1 MISMIGL
8 AFVLDLLL
16 GDPYSWP
23 HPVKVMGQ
31 AIAAYVKKFDQTTR
45 SARQLFWLGVL
56 LWFVIVGGTAII
68 AGAIMGLTQRWFWL
82 HYVVG
87 VYLCYTTLSIRGLAH
102 EGRKIQ
108 KSLQAQRLTQA
119 RQQVGMIVGRDT
131 QQLSAEAVCKATIET
146 IAENTSDGV
155 IAPLFYLFIGGPVLG
170 LVYKAV
176 NTLDSMVGYRNQKYR
191 NIGRFS
197 AQLDDIFNWLPARLT
212 WLFLLAASWLL
223 RLNSRGAWQIGRR
236 DRRQHLSPNSA
247 LSESVVAGAL
257 DLRLG
262 GPHQYFG
269 ERVDKPFI
277 GRTDA
282 RPASSADIG
291 TTNRM
296 LYVSAILGL
305 LFFAG
310 CRWLLI

>member
-1 MISMIGL
+1 MIGL
-8 AFVLDLLL
+8 AFVLDLLI

-23 HPVKVMGQ
+23 HPVKIMGR
-31 AIAAYVKKFDQTTR
+31 AIAAYVKKFDRTTR
-45 SARQLFWLGVL
+45 SPRQLFWSGVGLWL
-56 LWFVIVGGTAII
+56 LIVGGTAVIG
-68 AGAIMGLTQRWFWL
+68 GAIMGLTQHWFWL
-82 HYVVG
+82 HYALG
-87 VYLCYTTLSIRGLAH
+87 VYLCYTTLSVKGLAH

-108 KSLQAQRLTQA
+108 QSLQKQQLKQA

-131 QQLSAEAVCKATIET
+131 QQLSAEGVCKATIET

-170 LVYKAV
+170 LIYKAV

-191 NIGRFS
+191 DIGRIS
-197 AQLDDIFNWLPARLT
+197 AQLDDVFNWLPARLT

-223 RLNSRGAWQIGRR
+223 RLNVRGAWQIGRR
-236 DRRQHLSPNSA
+236 DRLQHLSPNSA

-262 GPHQYFG
+262 GPHDYFG

-277 GRTDA
+277 GRVDA
-282 RPASSADIG
+282 RAAVAADIG
-291 TTNRM
+291 TTNQL

-305 LFFAG
+305 LIFAG
-310 CRWLLI
+310 CRWLIF